1 VVGNRPPVCKDG
13 PMFVTGRAALAATAV
28 LVLAAGC
35 SSKGDDPSPAPTGN
49 IDATTMRGA
58 LLQASEIGPTWAAP
72 EDPDDPDKL
81 VSICGG
87 ISTLP
92 PVPPGGTVVVAD
104 FADEGDSGAQTLEQS
119 ALVYPDKTTAAA
131 AQTGLRAIADG
142 CPASVSV
149 PTTVTSDK
157 DEPAYTESVQIQP
170 LSQGNWS
177 GFVVLRHKVYEPKHP
192 GTGDTAVAILTDR
205 NVTLVDAYAI
215 YRLNTASANP
225 NFSSDW
231 GKLVGTVIQRVG

>member
-1 VVGNRPPVCKDG
+1 
-13 PMFVTGRAALAATAV
+13 MFVTGKAVFAATAV

-35 SSKGDDPSPAPTGN
+35 SSKGDDPSPGPTGN

-58 LLQASEIGPTWAAP
+58 LMQAGEIGPTWAEPA
-72 EDPDDPDKL
+72 DPDDPNKL

-87 ISTLP
+87 TSAIP
-92 PVPPGGTVVVAD
+92 AVPPGGTVVAAD
-104 FADEGDSGAQTLEQS
+104 FADEGDTGAQTLEQS
-119 ALVYPDKTTAAA
+119 ALVYPDKTAATA

-149 PTTVTSDK
+149 PATVTSDK
-157 DEPAYTESVQIQP
+157 NEPAYTETVQIQP

-177 GFVVLRHKVYEPKHP
+177 GFVVIRHKQYEPKHP
-192 GTGDTAVAILTDR
+192 GNGDTAVAILSDR

-215 YRLNTASANP
+215 YRLNNASANP
-225 NFSSDW
+225 NFATDW
-231 GKLVGTVIQRVG
+231 SKLVGTVIQRVG